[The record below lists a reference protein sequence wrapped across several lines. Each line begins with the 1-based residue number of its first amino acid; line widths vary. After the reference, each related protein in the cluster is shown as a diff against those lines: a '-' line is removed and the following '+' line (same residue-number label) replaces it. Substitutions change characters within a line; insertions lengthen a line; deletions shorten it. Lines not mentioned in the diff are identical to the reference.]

1 MAHNITRNL
10 DWTAGGDITQSGALA
25 VTGTTTI
32 TNTGFDVTLGDATND
47 FGGAVGVMGV
57 DVALVDAGAIE
68 LGASTV
74 TGTYAVTATAGGDIS
89 NTGALAITGASTFTA
104 ATGQSISVANAGN
117 SFGST
122 VAFVGTGGSLLDV
135 SVLDTTVLDLQ
146 ALTLTGDLTATG
158 AGLTQSGSLAVT
170 GTTDITAGAG
180 NNITL
185 TTATNDFTGGVRI
198 VSGNDVGITDTNAL
212 VLGNANGV
220 SAVSGDLIA
229 VASGAITQS
238 GAYSVTGTTDVTAGA
253 GNNITLTTAT
263 NDFTGGVRIVSGN
276 DVSLRDT
283 DAMDLGS
290 STISGTLTLQ
300 TGGDLTQSGALT
312 VTGTTSITAGA
323 NDVTFSNTSND
334 FTGAVT
340 VVSVKDLSLID
351 ANAMSLGAVTS
362 TGTVDVATLTGDLTL
377 TGAINTTDATASAV
391 KLNAGKSTAV
401 GISTGGSIII
411 NGGAVAVGVGGRAT
425 FYTGSVSGSTGLT
438 ACVGSGSGRFR
449 YNSDEIVTNYTTAL
463 GTGDYAIY
471 REEPTAT
478 VTAKD
483 ETFTYSGVPY
493 SGGNGVTKSGLVN
506 GDTSTIT
513 FSGTLTYS
521 GTSQGATSE
530 GTYTIIPSGYTSLL
544 GYGIA
549 YVNGTLTIKYKAVP
563 SGVTST
569 EFNKAKNVV
578 ASLYN
583 TISSLY
589 SVQWCI
595 NGTQEGMLLFNTEQS
610 EDSTKEIYNEGPFS
624 GSNSIEAI
632 SSYRLIIDRLKP

>member
-1 MAHNITRNL
+1 
-10 DWTAGGDITQSGALA
+10 
-25 VTGTTTI
+25 
-32 TNTGFDVTLGDATND
+32 
-47 FGGAVGVMGV
+47 
-57 DVALVDAGAIE
+57 
-68 LGASTV
+68 
-74 TGTYAVTATAGGDIS
+74 
-89 NTGALAITGASTFTA
+89 
-104 ATGQSISVANAGN
+104 
-117 SFGST
+117 
-122 VAFVGTGGSLLDV
+122 AFVGTGGSLLDV